1 MSGHNK
7 WSQIKVKKGAED
19 AKRSKLFSMLVRQI
33 TIEAKRAGG
42 KREDPG
48 LKGAVS
54 RAQEANMPKD
64 NIERAIAKATG
75 VGAESFENVTYE
87 AFGPGG
93 VAIVIE
99 GITDNKNRTTPEIKH
114 LLSKQGLALGGQGSA
129 LWAFDRVNGELQ
141 PKSTTPLSAED
152 QKKLEQIVE
161 SLEEHTDIK
170 AVITNSAN

>member
-141 PKSTTPLSAED
+141 PKSTTTVSENDGTRLTEIIEQLED
-152 QKKLEQIVE
+152 HPDVKN
-161 SLEEHTDIK
+161 
-170 AVITNSAN
+170 VITNAE